1 MMSVLDT
8 PLNAETSRIDEIES
22 RNKEKTIDKI
32 RQRYGESAIIKG
44 SALDTDIG
52 IYAAPSENEE

>member
-1 MMSVLDT
+1 MIAKQLSIFEENENGLRDK
-8 PLNAETSRIDEIES
+8 S

-32 RQRYGESAIIKG
+32 RQRYGEGAIIKG
-44 SALDTDIG
+44 AALDTDIG